1 MRDLSLKAPGTRLTN
16 EFALFL
22 KDLLDKYPIASQSL
36 EKHYGISGKTIQRHY
51 KDQLSEYK
59 QWEQK
64 SHCED
69 YLLFPDNIGPYLSI
83 DETAFSQ
90 GELYTIVTNK
100 ANKGKKGSIVAM
112 IKGTNSEEIIPIL
125 LKLSNSKRLMVKEM
139 TLDMAG
145 SMNRIV
151 RTCFPRAQKVIDRF
165 HVQKLVY
172 DAVQA
177 IRIKHRWIAIEE
189 ENDGQVCIYDNG
201 DSKKQLLARSRYLLF
216 KAKSKWTFSQC
227 NRAKLLFKEFPDI
240 EKAYILAQKLG
251 FIYENTTV
259 KGIAFTRLAKWFKTI
274 EDSGFK
280 SFDSIRRTFEK
291 HYVNILNFFDNRST
305 NAAAE
310 SFNAKN
316 KDFRR
321 NLRGIR
327 DVKFFLF
334 RLSKIYS

>member
-1 MRDLSLKAPGTRLTN
+1 MSSL
-16 EFALFL
+16 FFL
-22 KDLLDKYPIASQSL
+22 KDLLDRYPIASQSL
-36 EKHYGISGKTIQRHY
+36 EKHYGISGRTVQRHY
-51 KDQLSEYK
+51 KHHLSEYK

-69 YLLFPDNIGPYLSI
+69 YLLFPANMGPYLSI

-90 GELYTIVTNK
+90 GELYTIITNK
-100 ANKGKKGSIVAM
+100 ANKGKKGSIIAM
-112 IKGTNSEEIIPIL
+112 IKGTNSDEITPIL
-125 LKLSNSKRLMVKEM
+125 LKISDLKRRKVKEV

-151 RTCFPRAQKVIDRF
+151 KTCFPRAQRVIDRF

-172 DAVQA
+172 DAVQN
-177 IRIKHRWIAIEE
+177 IRIKHRWEAIEE
-189 ENDGQVCIYDNG
+189 ENDGQVCVYNNG

-216 KAKSKWTFSQC
+216 KAKSKWTYTQC
-227 NRAKLLFKEFPDI
+227 NRAKLLFLEFPDI

-251 FIYENTTV
+251 FIYENTTIKEV
-259 KGIAFTRLAKWFKTI
+259 AFTRLTRWFRSI
-274 EDSGFK
+274 EESGFK
-280 SFDSIRRTFEK
+280 SFESIRRTFER
-291 HYVNILNFFDNRST
+291 HYENILNFFDNRST

-310 SFNAKN
+310 SFNAKI

-321 NLRGIR
+321 NLRGVR

-334 RLSKIYS
+334 RLSKIYA